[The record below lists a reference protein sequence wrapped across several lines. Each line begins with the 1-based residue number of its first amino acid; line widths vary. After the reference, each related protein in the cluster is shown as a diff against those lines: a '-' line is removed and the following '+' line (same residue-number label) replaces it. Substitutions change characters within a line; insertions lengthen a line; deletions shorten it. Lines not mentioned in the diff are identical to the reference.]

1 LNAAIR
7 PIDSFRYLSPASVT
21 IVKTM
26 IAMAP
31 RHPVPWAP
39 LRRPLG
45 EATVALSVV
54 AASTDPIEK
63 AKETVSEHSLTLP
76 GGYGLPLTETAATL
90 GAFYEERRGFVQA
103 TGFVI
108 KPDKTIAIAQ
118 YSSGPIGRL
127 VWQDILGLVQFYKK
141 QAK

>member
-1 LNAAIR
+1 LAAFDR
-7 PIDSFRYLSPASVT
+7 AQD
-21 IVKTM
+21 K
-26 IAMAP
+26 
-31 RHPVPWAP
+31 
-39 LRRPLG
+39 LR
-45 EATVALSVV
+45 EEDISVV

-63 AKETVSEHSLTLP
+63 AKDTVSEHSLTLP
-76 GGYGLPLTETAATL
+76 VGYGLPVKETAATL
-90 GAFYEERRGFVQA
+90 GAFYEEKRGFLQA

-108 KPDKTIAIAQ
+108 KPDKTIAVAQ

>member
-1 LNAAIR
+1 MAAFDR
-7 PIDSFRYLSPASVT
+7 AQD
-21 IVKTM
+21 K
-26 IAMAP
+26 
-31 RHPVPWAP
+31 
-39 LRRPLG
+39 LR
-45 EATVALSVV
+45 EEDISVV

-63 AKETVSEHSLTLP
+63 AKDTVSEHSLTLP
-76 GGYGLPLTETAATL
+76 VGYGLPVKETAATL
-90 GAFYEERRGFVQA
+90 GAFYEEKRGFLQA

-108 KPDKTIAIAQ
+108 KPDKTIAVAQ